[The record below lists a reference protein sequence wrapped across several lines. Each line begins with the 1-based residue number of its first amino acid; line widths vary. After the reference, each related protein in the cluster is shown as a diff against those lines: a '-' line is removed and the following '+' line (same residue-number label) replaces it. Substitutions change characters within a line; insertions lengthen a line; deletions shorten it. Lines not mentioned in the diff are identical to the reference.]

1 MLCPRCGF
9 ENGLSQRRCARCG
22 FELTGKLADRSSRGG
37 TSIVS
42 RPAFPA
48 EEWPI
53 RDEVL
58 HDGRYRLL
66 NQISLPEVLQKQGR
80 AWSALD
86 LKDSQRRVVV
96 RELPVPREMGRG
108 ATAERAAHM
117 AAQRLAELG
126 QHPGFPR
133 VLDFFAHGGSFF
145 LVFLYPE
152 GESLASLLNRQRGA
166 LPEQIVAGYGY
177 QLCGLLALMADQQP
191 PVVHGSITPDTIL
204 VSEDKQ
210 NVCLIYLPPF
220 GPDAT
225 LAHGRQRS
233 VGHYAPEQQ
242 QSDNGPASDLSALAV
257 TLYQAVTGYDPRARL
272 AMFHP
277 PARRLNPA
285 VTPQMEM
292 ILARQL
298 SLTTS
303 QRYLHPSE
311 MQKDLA
317 ALLESYPDSTENQTL
332 VQTLNP
338 LELSATQLREQS
350 HSAMLLDTGVIVA
363 ICVLVL
369 VVTLFVILR

>member
-1 MLCPRCGF
+1 MLCPRCGL
-9 ENGLSQRRCARCG
+9 ENGLSQGKCARCG
-22 FELTGKLADRSSRGG
+22 FELTGKLADISSRGV
-37 TSIVS
+37 TSIAS
-42 RPAFPA
+42 RTAFPA
-48 EEWPI
+48 GDLPM
-53 RDEVL
+53 RGDDL

-66 NQISLPEVLQKQGR
+66 NQISLPEILQKQGR

-86 LKDSQRRVVV
+86 LKNSQRRVVI
-96 RELPVPREMGRG
+96 RELPVSREMGRG
-108 ATAERAAHM
+108 AAGERAAHM
-117 AAQRLAELG
+117 AAQRLGELG

-191 PVVHGSITPDTIL
+191 PIVHGSITPDTIL

-220 GPDAT
+220 GLDAA
-225 LAHGRQRS
+225 LAHGRQGS
-233 VGHYAPEQQ
+233 AGHYAPEQQ
-242 QSDNGPASDLSALAV
+242 QSDNSPSSDLYALAV

-298 SLTTS
+298 SLSTS

-317 ALLESYPDSTENQTL
+317 ALLESYPDLTENQTRA
-332 VQTLNP
+332 QAMNP
-338 LELSATQLREQS
+338 LELSSTQLREQS
-350 HSAMLLDTGVIVA
+350 HSATLLDTGVFVA

-369 VVTLFVILR
+369 VVALFVILR